1 MLYLTGSVSPQAREY
16 VATGLIG
23 IMWTEK
29 AFTDTQ
35 HVHGGAWAADNGC
48 YTNAG
53 RFYLDGFLRWLD
65 KFDSTDRASCL
76 FAVAPDVFDPI
87 AERGDALATYERSL
101 PVLPILREHGYP
113 AAYVLQNDQ
122 ERLPVPWDDLDAV
135 FIGGDTAWKLSRH
148 AMDLALQAKARG
160 KWVHMGRVN
169 SAKRLR
175 RAAEM
180 GCDSADG
187 TFLKHGP
194 DKNIP
199 RMLAWFDKLD
209 ARPVLPVSAA

>member
-169 SAKRLR
+169 SWKRYNYAR
-175 RAAEM
+175 RL

-187 TFLKHGP
+187 TTLAMFP
-194 DKNIP
+194 DATLPDVLGWIGT
-199 RMLAWFDKLD
+199 
-209 ARPVLPVSAA
+209 ARERPILGATA